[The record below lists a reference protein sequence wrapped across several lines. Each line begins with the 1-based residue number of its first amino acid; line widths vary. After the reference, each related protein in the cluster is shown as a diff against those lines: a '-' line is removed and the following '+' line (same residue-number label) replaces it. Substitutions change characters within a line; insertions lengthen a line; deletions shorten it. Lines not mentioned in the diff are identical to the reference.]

1 MTNID
6 FSESAIKIMN
16 NRYKDQG
23 VEMKFLKMD
32 VTDMTEFQDE
42 SFNVVFDKAVMDSVL
57 CGENAIPICEKMVKE
72 IYRVLM
78 KDGYYIIV
86 SNGDESNR
94 KMFFEDSMWEYK
106 MLTIEKPSKMV
117 VLEEDNPKNYH
128 YIYILTKKGEAPKE
142 GEQEEGEEGK
152 EEAKDNKKEVK
163 EGKEKKEGK

>member
-1 MTNID
+1 
-6 FSESAIKIMN
+6 MN

-23 VEMKFLKMD
+23 VEMKFIKMD
-32 VTDMTEFQDE
+32 VTDMAEFQDE

-86 SNGDESNR
+86 SNGDEANR
-94 KMFFEDSMWEYK
+94 KMFFDENMWEYK

-128 YIYILTKKGEAPKE
+128 YIYILTKKGEVPKE
-142 GEQEEGEEGK
+142 EQEEGEEGK
-152 EEAKDNKKEVK
+152 EEAKDGKEVK
-163 EGKEKKEGK
+163 EGKDKKEGK